1 MTRNTDEI
9 VQELAPVLPLLRR
22 VERGLYAALFM
33 QSLIGHES
41 YVVDFAHLYA
51 SEAVTFADALIEE
64 LDRTSP
70 AEGDD

>member
-1 MTRNTDEI
+1 MNRKTDEI

-41 YVVDFAHLYA
+41 YVVDFAH
-51 SEAVTFADALIEE
+51 
-64 LDRTSP
+64 
-70 AEGDD
+70 G